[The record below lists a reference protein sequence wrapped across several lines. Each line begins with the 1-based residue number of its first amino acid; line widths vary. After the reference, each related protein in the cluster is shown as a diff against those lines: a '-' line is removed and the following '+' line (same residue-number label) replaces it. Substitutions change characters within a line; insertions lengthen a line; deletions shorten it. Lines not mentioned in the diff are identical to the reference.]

1 MGLRRQSRVG
11 FGSERGLPDLGSRL
25 GLLSNDSRA
34 LAVWTDTRVGTPAS
48 GKQDIS
54 SAVVAVDGNGTRLG
68 SGLRAALRFGGAA
81 LGLIGLALIVF
92 AVMPRVLLAR
102 SARRR

>member
-1 MGLRRQSRVG
+1 VG

-25 GLLSNDSRA
+25 GLLSNRSRA
-34 LAVWTDTRVGTPAS
+34 LAVWTDTRAGTPAS

-54 SAVVAVDGNGTRLG
+54 SAVVAVNGSGPGLG

-81 LGLIGLALIVF
+81 VGLIGLALIAL
-92 AVMPRVLLAR
+92 AVMPRVRLLAR
-102 SARRR
+102 SVRRA